1 MGKALVAIA
10 AVSGLV
16 MALILFAVIGSE
28 EPPPC
33 GQPPAGGGGQVDVRA
48 LTYPAPS
55 GGTQPADVYIPAGGG
70 AGSTPRP
77 MIIAIHGG
85 GWFFGDRHE
94 LDGVAKDAAAHG
106 YLVVNIEYSMNGP
119 RWPRE
124 LDDVR
129 AAIGWARA

>member
-48 LTYPAPS
+48 LAYPAPS
-55 GGTQPADVYIPAGGG
+55 GGTQPADVY
-70 AGSTPRP
+70 
-77 MIIAIHGG
+77 M
-85 GWFFGDRHE
+85 
-94 LDGVAKDAAAHG
+94 GVEDDP
-106 YLVVNIEYSMNGP
+106 YS
-119 RWPRE
+119 R
-124 LDDVR
+124 
-129 AAIGWARA
+129 